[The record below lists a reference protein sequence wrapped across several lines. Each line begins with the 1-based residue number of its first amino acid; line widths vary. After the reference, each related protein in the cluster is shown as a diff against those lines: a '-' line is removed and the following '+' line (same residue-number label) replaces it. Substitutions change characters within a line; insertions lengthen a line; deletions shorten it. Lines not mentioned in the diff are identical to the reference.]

1 MLFAK
6 RLELQEIPM
15 VQSLSTQAVNTDA
28 KGWVTICSLD
38 AIAPN
43 TGVNALL
50 GTEQVAIFRVGAT
63 DEVYATGNFDPF
75 SKAFV
80 MSRGIVGDRKG
91 VLKVASPI
99 YKQNFN
105 LKTGECLDDA
115 AINLSIYPARV
126 VDKQVQVGT
135 SCRVEE

>member
-1 MLFAK
+1 
-6 RLELQEIPM
+6 M
-15 VQSLSTQAVNTDA
+15 VKSPSTTVTNSVN
-28 KGWVTICSLD
+28 WVTVCALD

-43 TGVNALL
+43 TGVNALV
-50 GTEQVAIFRVGAT
+50 GTEQVAIFRIGST
-63 DEVYATGNFDPF
+63 DEVYAVGNFDPF

-105 LKTGECLDDA
+105 LKTGVCLDDETVT
-115 AINLSIYPARV
+115 IPVYPSRV
-126 VDKQVQVGT
+126 MNAQVQIGVNP
-135 SCRVEE
+135 

>member
-1 MLFAK
+1 
-6 RLELQEIPM
+6 M
-15 VQSLSTQAVNTDA
+15 VQSLSTTSVNTDTT
-28 KGWVTICSLD
+28 GWVTICTLD

-50 GTEQVAIFRVGAT
+50 GTEQVAIFRIGET

-75 SKAFV
+75 SQAFV
-80 MSRGIVGDRKG
+80 MSRGIVGDRQG

-105 LKTGECLDDA
+105 LKTGECMDDA
-115 AINLSIYPARV
+115 TICLPIYPARV
-126 VDKQVQVGT
+126 VDTQVQVSI
-135 SCRVEE
+135 SCRYDDRMIKPIR

>member
-1 MLFAK
+1 MA
-6 RLELQEIPM
+6 
-15 VQSLSTQAVNTDA
+15 QSLSTTAEVM
-28 KGWVTICSLD
+28 KWVTVCDLG

-43 TGVNALL
+43 TGVNALV
-50 GTEQVAIFRVGAT
+50 GTEQIAIFRIGET

-80 MSRGIVGDRKG
+80 MSRGILGDRKG

-105 LKTGECLDDA
+105 LKTGVCLDDEAVALPVYPVQIANGQIQIGLTA
-115 AINLSIYPARV
+115 A
-126 VDKQVQVGT
+126 
-135 SCRVEE
+135 

>member
-1 MLFAK
+1 MA
-6 RLELQEIPM
+6 
-15 VQSLSTQAVNTDA
+15 QSVSSVSTETAEVKSTN
-28 KGWVTICSLD
+28 WVTICSVE

-43 TGVNALL
+43 TGVNALV
-50 GTEQVAIFRVGAT
+50 GTEQVAIFRIGAT

-80 MSRGIVGDRKG
+80 MSRGILGDRKG

-105 LKTGECLDDA
+105 LKTGVCLDDET
-115 AINLSIYPARV
+115 ITIPVYPVRV
-126 VDKQVQVGT
+126 VNKQVEIGA
-135 SCRVEE
+135 

>member
-1 MLFAK
+1 
-6 RLELQEIPM
+6 M
-15 VQSLSTQAVNTDA
+15 VQSLSSSTESVEIIN
-28 KGWVTICSLD
+28 WVTVCPLS
-38 AIAPN
+38 AIVPN

-50 GTEQVAIFRVGAT
+50 GTEQVAIFRIGET
-63 DEVYATGNFDPF
+63 DEVYATGNYDPF

-80 MSRGIVGDRKG
+80 MSRGILGDRKG

-115 AINLSIYPARV
+115 EIRLPVYPVRV
-126 VDKQVQVGT
+126 VGGQVQLGT
-135 SCRVEE
+135 TFQVVE

>member
-1 MLFAK
+1 
-6 RLELQEIPM
+6 M
-15 VQSLSTQAVNTDA
+15 VQSLSTQAQSVEA
-28 KGWVTICSLD
+28 GSIRWMTICPLS

-43 TGVNALL
+43 TGVNALV

-63 DEVYATGNFDPF
+63 DEVRATGNFDPF

-80 MSRGIVGDRKG
+80 MSRGLVGDRKG

-115 AINLSIYPARV
+115 TVKIPVYPARV
-126 VDKQVQVGT
+126 VDGQVQIQTGG
-135 SCRVEE
+135 

>member
-1 MLFAK
+1 MA
-6 RLELQEIPM
+6 
-15 VQSLSTQAVNTDA
+15 SLVVKPLSVAVDA
-28 KGWVTICSLD
+28 DALDWVTVCDLD
-38 AIAPN
+38 AIAPD
-43 TGVNALL
+43 TGVNALV
-50 GTEQVAIFRVGAT
+50 GTEQVAIFRIGST

-105 LKTGECLDDA
+105 LKTGACLD
-115 AINLSIYPARV
+115 NETVTLPVYSVRV
-126 VDKQVQVGT
+126 VNSQVQIAL
-135 SCRVEE
+135 

>member
-1 MLFAK
+1 
-6 RLELQEIPM
+6 M
-15 VQSLSTQAVNTDA
+15 VQSLSTQAQSAESTE
-28 KGWVTICSLD
+28 WTTICSLD

-50 GTEQVAIFRVGAT
+50 GIEQVAIFRVGDT

-105 LKTGECLDDA
+105 LKTGECLDDSGVT
-115 AINLSIYPARV
+115 IPVYPVRV
-126 VDKQVQVGT
+126 VDEQIQLGT
-135 SCRVEE
+135 RCRVRE